1 MMGTTKKTTKRTGGA
16 ARLPVRQGDVLL
28 VPIAAPAVADT
39 TPAPTDARGLVLAEG
54 ESSGHHHQ
62 VFGRGCKL
70 AHYRESARVVRVLFV
85 GESGADLRVVG
96 GGAGGVDRHERV
108 ALAPGAW
115 EVRTQRAFSHEDER
129 LSRPVQD

>member
-1 MMGTTKKTTKRTGGA
+1 MGTTKKMTKKTGA
-16 ARLPVRQGDVLL
+16 VVRLPVRQGDVLL
-28 VPIAAPAVADT
+28 VPISEPAASDLAA
-39 TPAPTDARGLVLAEG
+39 APTDARGLVLAEG

-70 AHYRESARVVRVLFV
+70 AHYRESARVARVLFV

-96 GGAGGVDRHERV
+96 GGAGGVDRHEPV